1 MFEILILLLW
11 GLEKGGIIGVFLLW
25 LFFLFLYV
33 VILLYVFMG
42 LVFGEGGGGVVFFV
56 VIGVIYMRLEFCVWE
71 VEGGFLYV
79 LLFFIGLFMHGE
91 IKRFLFF
98 RGSCLEIWRLL
109 DYYLNGLIREILGN
123 GS

>member
-79 LLFFIGLFMHGE
+79 LLFFIGLFMHG
-91 IKRFLFF
+91 
-98 RGSCLEIWRLL
+98 
-109 DYYLNGLIREILGN
+109 GN
-123 GS
+123 